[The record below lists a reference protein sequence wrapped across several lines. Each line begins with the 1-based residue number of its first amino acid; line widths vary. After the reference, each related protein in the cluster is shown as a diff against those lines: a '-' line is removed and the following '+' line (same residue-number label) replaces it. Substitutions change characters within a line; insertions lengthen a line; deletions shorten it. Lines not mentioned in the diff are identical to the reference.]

1 MAGKGGT
8 RCRGLNNRWF
18 KRHCTGQET
27 FSRFLR
33 NFAAVK
39 VGKNP
44 PRRGEQNIAPGAAQQ
59 TLREKKNNFAWE
71 TLRYSQTFCSMNKPP
86 ALETW
91 RFRAEKIALATKTC
105 ANRHNTCGL
114 IIVHYERHMPPLKQ
128 MRSARLLAPASV
140 NTSIALRSGTSTE
153 TLPMSLRSTK
163 CSSSRRR

>member
-1 MAGKGGT
+1 MGGKGGT

-27 FSRFLR
+27 FSHFLR

-44 PRRGEQNIAPGAAQQ
+44 PWRGEQNIVPGAAQQ

-71 TLRYSQTFCSMNKPP
+71 TLHYSQTFCSMNKPP
-86 ALETW
+86 ALDTW

-105 ANRHNTCGL
+105 TNRHNTCGL
-114 IIVHYERHMPPLKQ
+114 IIVHYEHHSMYAIYLNFIDANGFFCHL
-128 MRSARLLAPASV
+128 MVCLLW
-140 NTSIALRSGTSTE
+140 
-153 TLPMSLRSTK
+153 
-163 CSSSRRR
+163 